1 MNHYSFIAA
10 SDADLMSLNDVR
22 ARSDIQVTLALSSL
36 AELSTLISL
45 LQSGLSLAL
54 NINIEGVKEVW
65 SVSEQ
70 LKEVEQ
76 VDFDDFYVVWLA
88 KTGRNDSA
96 TERHMLQ
103 HFLSFIPEF
112 NNAPNRLILLEPKL
126 QATLLERSVASVL

>member
-1 MNHYSFIAA
+1 LNHYSFIAA

-36 AELSTLISL
+36 VELSTLISL

-65 SVSEQ
+65 SVSEE

-76 VDFDDFYVVWLA
+76 ADFDDFYKVWLV
-88 KTGRNDSA
+88 KTGRDESA

-103 HFLSFIPEF
+103 QFLSFLPEF
-112 NNAPNRLILLEPKL
+112 NNAPNRLILLEPRLKTSL
-126 QATLLERSVASVL
+126 LDNTLHVTY

>member
-1 MNHYSFIAA
+1 
-10 SDADLMSLNDVR
+10 MSLNDVR

-36 AELSTLISL
+36 VELSTLISL

-65 SVSEQ
+65 SVSEG

-76 VDFDDFYVVWLA
+76 ADFDDFYAVWLV

-126 QATLLERSVASVL
+126 QATLLDRSVASVL